1 MRIAPAFLIA
11 AALTL
16 VAPAAQAQPSP
27 PPWSAPAS
35 TQIVAEDIAFRNGE
49 TPLSGTLHLPK
60 GGRALAAVVLTHGAS
75 SPLRSSP
82 LYRHLKDMLPPLGI
96 AVFAYDRRGS
106 GQSGGDLKASDYALL
121 ADDALAALRRLKAD
135 PRIDPKRV
143 GLWGLS
149 QGGWLSLLAAARAPG
164 EAAFVVS
171 ISAPVVTPDVQMAFF
186 STNALRVNGYAQ
198 SEIDEMLAARK
209 AVDDY
214 MRGTGD
220 RADAQRRI
228 DAIKTRPW
236 FKLIYMGGTVGDRE
250 TSRWRKE
257 IEHDPLQSLNG
268 LKVPTLILYG
278 AADPAVPV
286 AASVER
292 LTAVK
297 NQLPNLRVA
306 VIAGADHSMQLSVSP
321 KDQMDPSRAD
331 DGAPESAEYFARL
344 TAWLAAQGIA
354 RPIADTVF
362 RVPDLRYDRPIQ
374 K

>member
-11 AALTL
+11 TALAL
-16 VAPAAQAQPSP
+16 VAPAVRAQPSA

-35 TQIVAEDIAFRNGE
+35 TEIVAEDIAFRNGD

-75 SPLRSSP
+75 SPLRTSP
-82 LYRHLKDMLPPLGI
+82 LYRHLKEMLPPLGV
-96 AVFAYDRRGS
+96 AVFVYDRRGS
-106 GQSGGDLKASDYALL
+106 GQSGGDLKTSDYAML
-121 ADDALAALRRLKAD
+121 ADDALAAVRRLKAD

-149 QGGWLSLLAAARAPG
+149 QGGWLALLAAARAPG
-164 EAAFVVS
+164 EPAFVVS

-186 STNALRVNGYAQ
+186 SANALRVNGYPQ

-220 RADAQRRI
+220 RAEAQRRV

-257 IEHDPLQSLNG
+257 IEHDPLKSLEG

-292 LTAVK
+292 LNAVRGR
-297 NQLPNLRVA
+297 LPNVRVA
-306 VIAGADHSMQLSVSP
+306 VIAAADHSMQLSVSA
-321 KDQMDPSRAD
+321 KDQMDPARAD

-344 TAWLAAQGIA
+344 TAWLAAQGVA
-354 RPIADTVF
+354 RG
-362 RVPDLRYDRPIQ
+362 R
-374 K
+374 